1 MGAVSKFI
9 LGVHLATKV
18 EVLTQA
24 TIEKGGILATLY
36 FDMHGPDK
44 EKLEQLLVDL
54 ANRLNHEKG
63 VVYSV
68 GEIERSM
75 QLGDQYSAAA
85 KITVLTTSFPALSRI
100 CDGYGPMGVEILKP
114 NEIHLS
120 IPDAQQVLFEHVKM
134 MTDLLREMIEKN
146 MTPEER
152 KKLAKLME
160 ARAELGKDLIKTGES
175 SEHAA
180 HKTAKK

>member
-1 MGAVSKFI
+1 
-9 LGVHLATKV
+9 LATKL

-24 TIEKGGILATLY
+24 TIEKGGILAMLY

-54 ANRLNHEKG
+54 ANRLNGEKG

-68 GEIERSM
+68 GEIDRAM

-85 KITVLTTSFPALSRI
+85 KITILTSNFSVLSNV
-100 CDGYGPMGVEILKP
+100 CDHYGPMGIEILKP

-120 IPDAQQVLFEHVKM
+120 VPDAQQLIFDHVKM
-134 MTDLLREMIEKN
+134 MNDLLREMIEKT

-152 KKLAKLME
+152 RKLGKLME

-175 SEHAA
+175 AQA
-180 HKTAKK
+180 PKKDGKDSKK